1 VLYYVYEGPRTGKR
15 GRPKTKDGKIDFA
28 NPDKSRMKR
37 IDINASEGEA
47 YELVA
52 WCRSLKQK
60 IRLVIHYLPNGDH
73 RLYFSSDTSV
83 CGKDVY
89 DIYRT
94 RFQIEFCFRDGHQ
107 FTGLL
112 DCQARDEKALD
123 FAYNASL
130 AAVNITKVL
139 RKQTRIPFS
148 IGQIKSL
155 MVNAHFIKR
164 FFDLSGIDPNKTLNA
179 KLVKDLFGLATD
191 AA

>member
-1 VLYYVYEGPRTGKR
+1 
-15 GRPKTKDGKIDFA
+15 
-28 NPDKSRMKR
+28 MKR
-37 IDINASEGEA
+37 IDIDASEGEA

-60 IRLVIHYLPNGDH
+60 IRPVIHYLSNGGH
-73 RLYFSSDTSV
+73 RLCFSSDTSV

-130 AAVNITKVL
+130 TAVNITKVL
-139 RKQTRIPFS
+139 RKQTRMPFS

-164 FFDLSGIDPNKTLNA
+164 FFDLSGIDPDETLNA
-179 KLVKDLFGLATD
+179 KIVKELFGLTTD

>member
-1 VLYYVYEGPRTGKR
+1 
-15 GRPKTKDGKIDFA
+15 
-28 NPDKSRMKR
+28 M
-37 IDINASEGEA
+37 
-47 YELVA
+47 
-52 WCRSLKQK
+52 
-60 IRLVIHYLPNGDH
+60 
-73 RLYFSSDTSV
+73 
-83 CGKDVY
+83 Y

-139 RKQTRIPFS
+139 RKQTKTTFS

-155 MVNAHFIKR
+155 MVNAHFLKR
-164 FFDLSGIDPNKTLNA
+164 FFDLSGIDPDKTLNA
-179 KLVKDLFGLATD
+179 KLVKELFGIAVD
-191 AA
+191 AAYPMNKFLTNYCFLVTGEFLDATGCIFLMPWWRSMRYVSPKNESVTGQTN